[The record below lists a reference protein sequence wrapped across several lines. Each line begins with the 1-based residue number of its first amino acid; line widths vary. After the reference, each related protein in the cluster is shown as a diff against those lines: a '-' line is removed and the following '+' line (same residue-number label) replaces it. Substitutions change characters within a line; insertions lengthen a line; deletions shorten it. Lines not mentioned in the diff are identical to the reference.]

1 MNDVTVVTSV
11 TYPSPESL
19 ALVADVQYHE
29 PYLSAALN
37 RKFRGIVDPGF
48 YAGFLPK
55 PGGGMNLLI
64 TSVDGDKTAG
74 AASVDIGEFYQVT
87 IQHRKDI
94 SLALSAGKKY
104 AIVLKGRY
112 LLGEDTYQVNTAS
125 HIHAAEFV
133 ARTYTDSYQLG
144 DGELLVCTVNIP
156 AGVSAITQEMIDTS
170 ERINRTIG
178 IDISD
183 SVTSSRSD
191 VAASSLAVKKAYDLA
206 KSKYTA
212 QDASTTQKGLVQL
225 SSATNS
231 DSETLAATPKAVK
244 AVNDNASRR
253 VPESRRIN
261 DKPLTSD
268 IRLSAADVNAYSLGW
283 TGKFGADTGGVP
295 WNEKTGLYTVS
306 GVGNSYIVA
315 HFYTGIGS
323 CRSFQLRADYRN
335 KGLYYRSSR
344 DTYGFE
350 RGFEPLNTFPVGAA
364 IAWPSDTVP
373 DGYAIM
379 QGQSF
384 DRSAYPLLAEAYPSG
399 VLPDMRGW
407 VIKGKPA
414 NGRTILSQEMDGIK
428 SHSHQA
434 NASLTLPET
443 IETSLFDYG
452 TKTSSTFDYGTRTT
466 KVAGKHIHDFSATT
480 APDGEH
486 CHTTSVFNSAG
497 TGQNGIANGKGSN
510 IGDRITSVEGYHS
523 HEVSGRTSEDGE
535 HAHAV
540 ELGSHVHETIIG
552 SHFHR
557 FVVNGHGHDISIA
570 ASGNTENTVKNIAF
584 NFIVR
589 LA

>member
-306 GVGNSYIVA
+306 GAGNSYIVA

-323 CRSFQLRADYRN
+323 CRSFQLRANYRN

>member
-1 MNDVTVVTSV
+1 MSTT
-11 TYPSPESL
+11 T
-19 ALVADVQYHE
+19 
-29 PYLSAALN
+29 
-37 RKFRGIVDPGF
+37 RKFKTVITDTGAQKLAQAAVPDG
-48 YAGFLPK
+48 K
-55 PGGGMNLLI
+55 PVRLTHMAVGDGGGTLPTPDSKQTSLVREVWRHTVNRVTQDASHQNRIITELVVPPETGGFWIREIGVFDEFGDLI
-64 TSVDGDKTAG
+64 AVGNTAESYKPTVAEG
-74 AASVDIGEFYQVT
+74 SGRAQTFRTILTVSSTATVELNIDSAMLMASVDYVDD
-87 IQHRKDI
+87 K
-94 SLALSAGKKY
+94 
-104 AIVLKGRY
+104 LK
-112 LLGEDTYQVNTAS
+112 EHEQ
-125 HIHAAEFV
+125 
-133 ARTYTDSYQLG
+133 
-144 DGELLVCTVNIP
+144 
-156 AGVSAITQEMIDTS
+156 
-170 ERINRTIG
+170 
-178 IDISD
+178 
-183 SVTSSRSD
+183 SRRHP
-191 VAASSLAVKKAYDLA
+191 
-206 KSKYTA
+206 
-212 QDASTTQKGLVQL
+212 DASLTAKGFTQL

-231 DSETLAATPKAVK
+231 TSETLAATPKAVK
-244 AVNDNASRR
+244 AVNDNANRR
-253 VPESRRIN
+253 VPEGRKIN

-306 GVGNSYIVA
+306 GAGNSYIVA

>member
-1 MNDVTVVTSV
+1 MSTT
-11 TYPSPESL
+11 T
-19 ALVADVQYHE
+19 
-29 PYLSAALN
+29 
-37 RKFRGIVDPGF
+37 RKFKTVITDTGAQKLAQAAVPDG
-48 YAGFLPK
+48 K
-55 PGGGMNLLI
+55 PVRLTHMAVGDGGGTLPTPDSKQTSLVHEVWRHTVNRVTQDTSHQNRIITELVVPPETGGFWIREIGVFDEFGDLI
-64 TSVDGDKTAG
+64 AVGNTAESYKPTVAEG
-74 AASVDIGEFYQVT
+74 SGRAQTFRTILTVSSTATVELNIDSTMLMASVDYVDD
-87 IQHRKDI
+87 K
-94 SLALSAGKKY
+94 
-104 AIVLKGRY
+104 LK
-112 LLGEDTYQVNTAS
+112 EHEQ
-125 HIHAAEFV
+125 
-133 ARTYTDSYQLG
+133 
-144 DGELLVCTVNIP
+144 
-156 AGVSAITQEMIDTS
+156 
-170 ERINRTIG
+170 
-178 IDISD
+178 
-183 SVTSSRSD
+183 SRRHP
-191 VAASSLAVKKAYDLA
+191 
-206 KSKYTA
+206 
-212 QDASTTQKGLVQL
+212 DASLTAKGFTQL

-231 DSETLAATPKAVK
+231 TSETLAATPKAVK
-244 AVNDNASRR
+244 AVNDNANRR
-253 VPESRRIN
+253 VPEGRKIN

-306 GVGNSYIVA
+306 GAGNSYIVA

>member
-1 MNDVTVVTSV
+1 MSTT
-11 TYPSPESL
+11 T
-19 ALVADVQYHE
+19 
-29 PYLSAALN
+29 
-37 RKFRGIVDPGF
+37 RKFKTVITDTGAQKLAQAAVPDG
-48 YAGFLPK
+48 K
-55 PGGGMNLLI
+55 PVRLTHMAVGDGGGTLPTPDSKQTSLVHEVWRHTVNRVTQDASHQNRIITELVVPPETGGFWIREIGVFDEFGDLI
-64 TSVDGDKTAG
+64 AVGNTAESYKPTVAEG
-74 AASVDIGEFYQVT
+74 SGRAQTFRTILTVSSTATVELNIDSAMLMASVDYVDD
-87 IQHRKDI
+87 K
-94 SLALSAGKKY
+94 
-104 AIVLKGRY
+104 LK
-112 LLGEDTYQVNTAS
+112 EHEQ
-125 HIHAAEFV
+125 
-133 ARTYTDSYQLG
+133 
-144 DGELLVCTVNIP
+144 
-156 AGVSAITQEMIDTS
+156 
-170 ERINRTIG
+170 
-178 IDISD
+178 
-183 SVTSSRSD
+183 SRRHP
-191 VAASSLAVKKAYDLA
+191 
-206 KSKYTA
+206 
-212 QDASTTQKGLVQL
+212 DASLTAKGFTQL

-231 DSETLAATPKAVK
+231 TSETLAATPKAVK
-244 AVNDNASRR
+244 AVNDNANRR
-253 VPESRRIN
+253 VPEGRKIN

-306 GVGNSYIVA
+306 GAGNSYIVA

-414 NGRTILSQEMDGIK
+414 NGRAILSQEMDGIK

>member
-1 MNDVTVVTSV
+1 MSTT
-11 TYPSPESL
+11 T
-19 ALVADVQYHE
+19 
-29 PYLSAALN
+29 
-37 RKFRGIVDPGF
+37 RKFKTVITDTGAQKLAQAAVPDG
-48 YAGFLPK
+48 K
-55 PGGGMNLLI
+55 PVRLTHMAVGDGGGTLPTPDSKQTSLVHEVWRHTVNRVTQDASHQNRIITELVVPPETGGFWIREIGVFDEFGDLI
-64 TSVDGDKTAG
+64 AVGNTAESYKPTVAEG
-74 AASVDIGEFYQVT
+74 SGRAQTFRTILTVSSTATVELNIDSTMLMASVDYVDD
-87 IQHRKDI
+87 K
-94 SLALSAGKKY
+94 
-104 AIVLKGRY
+104 LK
-112 LLGEDTYQVNTAS
+112 EHEQ
-125 HIHAAEFV
+125 
-133 ARTYTDSYQLG
+133 
-144 DGELLVCTVNIP
+144 
-156 AGVSAITQEMIDTS
+156 
-170 ERINRTIG
+170 
-178 IDISD
+178 
-183 SVTSSRSD
+183 SRRHP
-191 VAASSLAVKKAYDLA
+191 
-206 KSKYTA
+206 
-212 QDASTTQKGLVQL
+212 DASLTAKGFTQL

-231 DSETLAATPKAVK
+231 TSETLAATPKAVK
-244 AVNDNASRR
+244 AVNDNANRR
-253 VPESRRIN
+253 VPEGRKIN

-306 GVGNSYIVA
+306 GAGNSYIVA

-414 NGRTILSQEMDGIK
+414 SGRTILSQEMDGIK

>member
-1 MNDVTVVTSV
+1 YVDDKLK
-11 TYPSPESL
+11 E
-19 ALVADVQYHE
+19 HE
-29 PYLSAALN
+29 
-37 RKFRGIVDPGF
+37 
-48 YAGFLPK
+48 
-55 PGGGMNLLI
+55 
-64 TSVDGDKTAG
+64 
-74 AASVDIGEFYQVT
+74 Q
-87 IQHRKDI
+87 
-94 SLALSAGKKY
+94 
-104 AIVLKGRY
+104 
-112 LLGEDTYQVNTAS
+112 
-125 HIHAAEFV
+125 
-133 ARTYTDSYQLG
+133 
-144 DGELLVCTVNIP
+144 
-156 AGVSAITQEMIDTS
+156 
-170 ERINRTIG
+170 
-178 IDISD
+178 
-183 SVTSSRSD
+183 SRRHP
-191 VAASSLAVKKAYDLA
+191 
-206 KSKYTA
+206 
-212 QDASTTQKGLVQL
+212 DASLTAKGFTQL

-231 DSETLAATPKAVK
+231 TSETLAATPKAVK
-244 AVNDNASRR
+244 AVNDNANRR
-253 VPESRRIN
+253 VPEGRKIN

-306 GVGNSYIVA
+306 GAGNSYIVA

>member
-1 MNDVTVVTSV
+1 MSTT
-11 TYPSPESL
+11 T
-19 ALVADVQYHE
+19 
-29 PYLSAALN
+29 
-37 RKFRGIVDPGF
+37 RKFKTVITDTGAKKLAQAAAPDG
-48 YAGFLPK
+48 K
-55 PGGGMNLLI
+55 PVRLTHMAVGDGGGTLPTPDSKQTSLVHEVWRHTVNRVTQDASHQNRIITELVVPPETGGFWIREIGVFDEFGDLI
-64 TSVDGDKTAG
+64 AVGNTAESYKPTVAEG
-74 AASVDIGEFYQVT
+74 SGRAQTFRTILTVSSTATVELNIDSTMLMASVDYVDD
-87 IQHRKDI
+87 K
-94 SLALSAGKKY
+94 
-104 AIVLKGRY
+104 LK
-112 LLGEDTYQVNTAS
+112 EHEQ
-125 HIHAAEFV
+125 
-133 ARTYTDSYQLG
+133 
-144 DGELLVCTVNIP
+144 
-156 AGVSAITQEMIDTS
+156 
-170 ERINRTIG
+170 
-178 IDISD
+178 
-183 SVTSSRSD
+183 SRRHP
-191 VAASSLAVKKAYDLA
+191 
-206 KSKYTA
+206 
-212 QDASTTQKGLVQL
+212 DASLTAKGFTQL

-231 DSETLAATPKAVK
+231 TSETLAATPKAVK
-244 AVNDNASRR
+244 AVNDNANRR
-253 VPESRRIN
+253 VPEGRKIN

-306 GVGNSYIVA
+306 GAGNSYIVA